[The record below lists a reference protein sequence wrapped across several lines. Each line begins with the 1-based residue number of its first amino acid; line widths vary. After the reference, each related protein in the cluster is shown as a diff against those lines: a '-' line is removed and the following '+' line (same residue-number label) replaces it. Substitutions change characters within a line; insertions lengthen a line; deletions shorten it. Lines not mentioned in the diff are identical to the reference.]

1 MNTESYIWIPIGGM
15 VVLLLAYLPWII
27 LKHRRTQ
34 TSVVEYASAPLLSYG
49 LFISLCSFAVFVIL
63 FAVFMF
69 TATREPDASHSFG
82 VKCFGGGHLYT
93 HPALAISWMA
103 TLSIAGVTGLINFVS
118 FSWYNGKCKLNKI
131 KLPIIGRLDMD

>member
-15 VVLLLAYLPWII
+15 VVILLTYLPWIV
-27 LKHRRTQ
+27 LKHRKAQ
-34 TSVVEYASAPLLSYG
+34 TSNVEYTSVPLLSYG
-49 LFISLCSFAVFVIL
+49 LVISLCSFAVFVVL

-69 TATREPDASHSFG
+69 TATRDPDSTHSFG

-93 HPALAISWMA
+93 RPALAISWMA
-103 TLSIAGVTGLINFVS
+103 TLSIAGIMGLINFIS
-118 FSWYNGKCKLNKI
+118 FSWYNRKGKLNRI